1 MSMQDLPVG
10 RRRDDQPEFVN
21 ASAVATA
28 PPWDSVLDRLAKLE
42 RAHADLARF
51 VASIHEALPPEI
63 AAATG
68 RTLALGSPID
78 AVRTPA
84 HLAPPPPILGIPPAP
99 LPQRPEAVMP
109 QADAMDPYYQAPDPW
124 TAPAVGGDSF
134 FEPDES
140 TAFAPLSTS
149 RPKRRLFRG
158 RKAAKEV
165 QARIAAEFAAPPPP
179 PPPGFYSGDTE
190 VPAAPP
196 PPPGFDAG
204 FSNGGPEVPVVE
216 WGGAAPPLMP
226 EAPAPIHTPEGF
238 AAPTH
243 ASGFTVDAL
252 DPGPVIPVGW
262 SEPSVP
268 NGGPPSHGFAADL
281 AEPYAPQ
288 SELSWE
294 THNDLSSPT
303 DFEFD
308 VPEAAPP
315 PPPGFGVHGAVPP
328 PPPGF
333 GAEGWIP
340 PPPPPP
346 PPGFGAEGSV
356 PPPPLGFG
364 AEGAMPPPP
373 PGFAAESPVPP
384 PPPGFGAEGS
394 VPLPP
399 PAFGAE
405 GAMPPPP
412 PGFSADAPVSP
423 PPPGFGGE
431 DAVPPP
437 PPGFG
442 GSAAAESSSWNPVHA
457 PEVFGDVQ
465 AVTSL
470 APVPVPPPP
479 AEDEEPFLAGTGTE
493 PTNYAAVPPIT
504 PDFFARS
511 AGKGRR

>member
-51 VASIHEALPPEI
+51 VASLHEALPPEI

-78 AVRTPA
+78 AVRPPA
-84 HLAPPPPILGIPPAP
+84 HLAPPPPILGNPPPP

-109 QADAMDPYYQAPDPW
+109 QAEAMAPFYQEPDPSMV
-124 TAPAVGGDSF
+124 PAVGGDSF

-165 QARIAAEFAAPPPP
+165 QARIAAEFAAAPPP
-179 PPPGFYSGDTE
+179 PPPGFYSGATTIT
-190 VPAAPP
+190 PAPP
-196 PPPGFDAG
+196 PPPGFDTG
-204 FSNGGPEVPVVE
+204 FSNRGPDVPVVE
-216 WGGAAPPLMP
+216 WGTAAPPLMP
-226 EAPAPIHTPEGF
+226 EPPAPIQTPEDF
-238 AAPTH
+238 APPMH
-243 ASGFTVDAL
+243 ASGFAIDSL
-252 DPGPVIPVGW
+252 ERGPAIPAGW
-262 SEPSVP
+262 SEPSAPHGMGAV
-268 NGGPPSHGFAADL
+268 SHGFSADI
-281 AEPYAPQ
+281 AEPYVPQ
-288 SELSWE
+288 SELSWD

-308 VPEAAPP
+308 VPDAAPP
-315 PPPGFGVHGAVPP
+315 PPPGFGFEGTVPP

-333 GAEGWIP
+333 GAESAMS
-340 PPPPPP
+340 PP
-346 PPGFGAEGSV
+346 PPGFGATGSV
-356 PPPPLGFG
+356 PPPPPGFG

-373 PGFAAESPVPP
+373 PGFGAESAMPPPPPGFGATGSVPP
-384 PPPGFGAEGS
+384 PPPGFGAEG
-394 VPLPP
+394 
-399 PAFGAE
+399 
-405 GAMPPPP
+405 AMPPPP
-412 PGFSADAPVSP
+412 VGFSADVPVPPP

-442 GSAAAESSSWNPVHA
+442 GPTAAESSSWNPVHA
-457 PEVFGDVQ
+457 PEVFGDIQ

-470 APVPVPPPP
+470 APVPASPPPV
-479 AEDEEPFLAGTGTE
+479 EDDEPFLAGTGTE
-493 PTNYAAVPPIT
+493 PTNYSSTPPIT

>member
-78 AVRTPA
+78 AVRPPA
-84 HLAPPPPILGIPPAP
+84 HLAPPPPILGTPPPP

-109 QADAMDPYYQAPDPW
+109 PPDAGAPYYQAPDPW

-158 RKAAKEV
+158 RKAAREV
-165 QARIAAEFAAPPPP
+165 QARIAAEFAAAPPP
-179 PPPGFYSGDTE
+179 PPPGFYSGDTLAA
-190 VPAAPP
+190 PAPPPP
-196 PPPGFDAG
+196 PPPGFDPG
-204 FSNGGPEVPVVE
+204 FSNRAPEVPVVE
-216 WGGAAPPLMP
+216 WGSAAPPLMP
-226 EAPAPIHTPEGF
+226 EPPAPIHTPEGF
-238 AAPTH
+238 GPPAH
-243 ASGFTVDAL
+243 ASGFTIDAL
-252 DPGPVIPVGW
+252 DPGPAVPAGW
-262 SEPSVP
+262 SQPSVP
-268 NGGPPSHGFAADL
+268 NDVAASHGFAADI

-315 PPPGFGVHGAVPP
+315 SPVGFGIEGA
-328 PPPGF
+328 
-333 GAEGWIP
+333 I
-340 PPPPPP
+340 PPPP
-346 PPGFGAEGSV
+346 PPGFGAEGSMTQL
-356 PPPPLGFG
+356 PPAFG
-364 AEGAMPPPP
+364 AAASAPPPP
-373 PGFAAESPVPP
+373 PGFGAPGATPPPPPGFGAESPAPPPPPGFGAEASVPP
-384 PPPGFGAEGS
+384 PPPGFGAEG
-394 VPLPP
+394 
-399 PAFGAE
+399 A
-405 GAMPPPP
+405 PPPP
-412 PGFSADAPVSP
+412 PGFSADTPAPP
-423 PPPGFGGE
+423 PPPGFGPEG
-431 DAVPPP
+431 AVPPP

-442 GSAAAESSSWNPVHA
+442 DSAAAESSSWNPVHA
-457 PEVFGDVQ
+457 PEVFGDIQ

-470 APVPVPPPP
+470 APVPPPP

-493 PTNYAAVPPIT
+493 PTNYSAAPPIT

-511 AGKGRR
+511 AGKGR